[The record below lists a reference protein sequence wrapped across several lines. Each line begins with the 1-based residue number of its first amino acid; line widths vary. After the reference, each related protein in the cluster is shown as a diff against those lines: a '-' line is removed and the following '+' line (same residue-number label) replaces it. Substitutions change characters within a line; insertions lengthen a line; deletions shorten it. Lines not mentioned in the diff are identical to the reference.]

1 MPKAVNFIGLLCIFS
16 ILSAIFGYTARG
28 IRDSSKYEARFAEL
42 TAINQELQGEIGRLT
57 ELNKSIT
64 DRLSRANEIISGLYG
79 QTDELG
85 ETVQRVI
92 DNLQRLERKIKA
104 SSKNPQVGIYSG
116 GGNYPH

>member
-16 ILSAIFGYTARG
+16 LLSAIFGYTARG

-85 ETVQRVI
+85 ETVQRII
-92 DNLQRLERKIKA
+92 DNVQRLERKI
-104 SSKNPQVGIYSG
+104 SSDYENPQIRLYSG
-116 GGNYPH
+116 RGNYHH